1 MQLSMFLSATT
12 VAPSLVDSLLI
23 IPQRI
28 FSVNCFLKLFQSFFS
43 FFLRN
48 TPFEKSFLPTQYPP
62 RYDGYRPTLFRPFT
76 DKNALLGNN
85 LAYHTTRR
93 LYMSNKFST
102 ISNKNITLNNAEPS
116 KRYRIVKCDLPTD
129 IKTRFAELGITEN
142 AEISVLQ
149 RAPLSDPLEISV
161 RGYSLCIRR
170 SQAEKITVCET
181 DNG

>member
-1 MQLSMFLSATT
+1 
-12 VAPSLVDSLLI
+12 
-23 IPQRI
+23 
-28 FSVNCFLKLFQSFFS
+28 
-43 FFLRN
+43 
-48 TPFEKSFLPTQYPP
+48 
-62 RYDGYRPTLFRPFT
+62 
-76 DKNALLGNN
+76 
-85 LAYHTTRR
+85 
-93 LYMSNKFST
+93 MSNKFST